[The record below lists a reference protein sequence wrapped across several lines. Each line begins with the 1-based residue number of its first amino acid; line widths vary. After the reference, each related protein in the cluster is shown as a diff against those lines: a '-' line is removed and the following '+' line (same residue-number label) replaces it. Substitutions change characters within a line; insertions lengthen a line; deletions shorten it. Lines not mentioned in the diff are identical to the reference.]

1 MNRTDRIMKCIVV
14 FILSF
19 YCNSI
24 YAQNE
29 NCKDHPLFARIPNY
43 LIEDCTE
50 HFGMIPFHVEDG
62 SNLQKEGNVKQISYR
77 WSDGS
82 GKKATA
88 LSQIIKTYE
97 SIVFKRGGTK
107 VFSCT
112 SCSDGNLGATFNM
125 SYDGRNYWVKVTD
138 VAGSATETK
147 GYNLVILSTEEDK
160 EEEKDVEDGG
170 GGMYAELDKTGRVAL
185 YINFETGKSI
195 IKPESETTIAA
206 IEQLLGDYP
215 TLVISIEGHTDN
227 IGSPASNKTLSLAR
241 ANAVITALVK
251 RGIDKNRLS
260 AKGWGQEKPISDN
273 ETDEGRAKNRR
284 VEIVKVKE

>member
-1 MNRTDRIMKCIVV
+1 MKPSVLFVV
-14 FILSF
+14 QLLS
-19 YCNSI
+19 I
-24 YAQNE
+24 AIIHAQGSSE
-29 NCKDHPLFARIPNY
+29 GCKDHPLFARIPNY
-43 LIEDCTE
+43 QIEDCAE

-77 WSDGS
+77 WSDGA
-82 GKKATA
+82 GKKAASLT
-88 LSQIIKTYE
+88 QIIKSYE

-138 VAGSATETK
+138 IVGSATETK
-147 GYNLVILSTEEDK
+147 GYNLVILSTEEDQ

-170 GGMYAELDKTGRVAL
+170 GGIYAELDKTGRVAL
-185 YINFETGKSI
+185 YINFETAKSI
-195 IKPESETTIAA
+195 IKPESESTISA
-206 IEQLLGDYP
+206 IEQLLIDYP

-227 IGSPASNKTLSLAR
+227 VGSPASNKTLSLAR
-241 ANAVITALVK
+241 ANAVISALVK
-251 RGIDKNRLS
+251 RGIDKNRLA
-260 AKGWGQEKPISDN
+260 AKGWGQEKPIAEN